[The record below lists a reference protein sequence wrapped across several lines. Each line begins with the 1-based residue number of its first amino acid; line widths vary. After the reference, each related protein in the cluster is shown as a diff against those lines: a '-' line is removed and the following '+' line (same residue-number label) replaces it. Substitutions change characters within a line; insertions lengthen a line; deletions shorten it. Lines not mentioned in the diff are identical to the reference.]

1 VEVRGFEPL
10 TPCMPSARG
19 PFMSVHRRPKALQS
33 LSFQFISVRRGTRE
47 FRSTAEVIAEVNP
60 LLIVQRVISA
70 VMGQR
75 PRHSTR
81 RIDRP
86 TEWEI
91 PEISRAG
98 PPQALWCGSCCFSA
112 PLRWVCWKL
121 SGYLS
126 PKVSIRSIP
135 ICPSQIVPKAS
146 TNGWPCHQPTPTKS
160 AGNGVACATLY
171 RCAPNLVPSM

>member
-1 VEVRGFEPL
+1 MSERLSQSHFDLCPIQLSWSTKWDTVHMVEVRRFELL
-10 TPCMPSARG
+10 TPCMPSPRDAFRR
-19 PFMSVHRRPKALQS
+19 VHRRSKALQS
-33 LSFQFISVRRGTRE
+33 QRFKFISVCRGTRE

-60 LLIVQRVISA
+60 LLIMQSVISG
-70 VMGQR
+70 VLGQR
-75 PRHSTR
+75 RRHSTR

-91 PEISRAG
+91 PEIRRAG
-98 PPQALWCGSCCFSA
+98 PPQALRYRSCCFIA

-135 ICPSQIVPKAS
+135 ICPSQIVPRAS
-146 TNGWPCHQPTPTKS
+146 TSG
-160 AGNGVACATLY
+160 
-171 RCAPNLVPSM
+171 